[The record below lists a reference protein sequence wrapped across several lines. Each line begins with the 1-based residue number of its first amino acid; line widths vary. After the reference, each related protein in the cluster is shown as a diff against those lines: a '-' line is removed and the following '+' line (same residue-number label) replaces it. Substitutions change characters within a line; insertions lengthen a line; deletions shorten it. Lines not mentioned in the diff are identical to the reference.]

1 MILQCWIMWQK
12 SAMTWPEWKV
22 DVTIWQCHGG
32 IFCPININL
41 GCTSDVISVWPGLNK
56 YVDGVAVSDNFSAIR
71 ESAVSVSAHL
81 WVTDKGAGSINKEA
95 IQKELATFNCEYQ
108 HAEKYVGSPNVVLH
122 KGYERTLHEKFVGI
136 IQEMK
141 IMRDEV
147 VICERSGFSQTFE
160 RRMLQS

>member
-1 MILQCWIMWQK
+1 M
-12 SAMTWPEWKV
+12 
-22 DVTIWQCHGG
+22 
-32 IFCPININL
+32 
-41 GCTSDVISVWPGLNK
+41 
-56 YVDGVAVSDNFSAIR
+56 
-71 ESAVSVSAHL
+71 
-81 WVTDKGAGSINKEA
+81 TDKGAGSINKEA

-147 VICERSGFSQTFE
+147 IICERSGFSQTFE
-160 RRMLQS
+160 RRMLQN